1 MAERKRKTKDPCEN
15 CHLHRERCI
24 CPLIPRLDLR
34 TRVTLVIHFRE
45 LRRTSN
51 SGTLALK
58 ALSNSALFVR
68 GQGERLDLAP
78 ALDPA
83 YRNVL
88 FYPAEDAMELNA
100 EFMALDPRPV
110 NLIVPD
116 GNWRQASK
124 VAVRH
129 PELASLPR
137 VKISRVNAAKYHL
150 RKETTPEGMST
161 LEAIARALGVTESE
175 ATGERMLDLYQAK
188 LKATLIGRGIVPA

>member
-1 MAERKRKTKDPCEN
+1 MVERKRKTKDPCEN
-15 CHLHRERCI
+15 CFLHRERCI
-24 CPLIPRLDLR
+24 CALIPSLDLR

-68 GQGERLDLAP
+68 GLGERLDLNR
-78 ALDPA
+78 ALDSA

-88 FYPAEDAMELNA
+88 FYPAEDAIELNA
-100 EFMALDPRPV
+100 AFIRLDPRPV

-124 VAVRH
+124 VAIRH
-129 PELASLPR
+129 PELAALPR
-137 VKISRVNAAKYHL
+137 VKISRVNDAKYHL

-175 ATGERMLDLYQAK
+175 ATGKRMLELYQAK
-188 LKATLIGRGIVPA
+188 LKATLIGRGIVPG